1 MFIKIIHIAL
11 TSSLFII
18 YKKNKLLHDFIIP
31 FNVYRN
37 STPYGTLP
45 RGDVGRGVRL
55 PLLYPPSSHGNQNG
69 NQNGNGSYNGN
80 TGNRGGGPGTPGTPG
95 GGGDGDG
102 DDDVQ
107 NGNEEEK
114 RNDK

>member
-1 MFIKIIHIAL
+1 MLQSLIINSITKHNN
-11 TSSLFII
+11 II
-18 YKKNKLLHDFIIP
+18 S

-55 PLLYPPSSHGNQNG
+55 PLLYAPSSHGNQNG
-69 NQNGNGSYNGN
+69 NQYGNGSYNGN
-80 TGNRGGGPGTPGTPG
+80 TVNRGGSPGTPGTPG
-95 GGGDGDG
+95 GGGGGDGDG
-102 DDDVQ
+102 DDDDMQ

>member
-1 MFIKIIHIAL
+1 MNNII
-11 TSSLFII
+11 
-18 YKKNKLLHDFIIP
+18 
-31 FNVYRN
+31 YRN

-55 PLLYPPSSHGNQNG
+55 PLLYPPNSHGNQNG
-69 NQNGNGSYNGN
+69 NQNNQNGNQYGDGNFNGN

-95 GGGDGDG
+95 GGGDGD
-102 DDDVQ
+102 DEDVH

-114 RNDK
+114 NNDK